1 MRLLED
7 RGAPSP
13 CWGALRPGP
22 NVRAPPGR
30 GQACCPCTTY
40 QTQRSAS
47 PASGAVLPL
56 PYQNPRSQV
65 RGATHRLPQCQSLSR
80 SSCPFPDPSK
90 GEGRGR
96 RQGPSVSL
104 SGLSSPNALCTGPR
118 PGAGGQVR
126 GTSRGPGCR
135 PQRESLTLASLLLQM
150 GALDRPDVLKGAKPR
165 ACSATA
171 AGPRTQ
177 SSVGQG
183 LVTCRSSLHPQGP
196 AQGPAQG
203 PTCVTGQGG
212 VWSTP
217 QAVSL
222 L

>member
-22 NVRAPPGR
+22 NVRAPPGM
-30 GQACCPCTTY
+30 GQAC
-40 QTQRSAS
+40 S
-47 PASGAVLPL
+47 PAPPTRHKGQPPPLPEPSCPSPTRTLGVRSGGPRTGCPSARAFLGAAALSPIQAKERAEGGGRDPRFPSLGSAPLMPCARAPGRVLVARSGA
-56 PYQNPRSQV
+56 Q
-65 RGATHRLPQCQSLSR
+65 
-80 SSCPFPDPSK
+80 
-90 GEGRGR
+90 
-96 RQGPSVSL
+96 
-104 SGLSSPNALCTGPR
+104 
-118 PGAGGQVR
+118 AGGRAAGLR
-126 GTSRGPGCR
+126 G
-135 PQRESLTLASLLLQM
+135 SLWTLASLLLQM
-150 GALDRPDVLKGAKPR
+150 GTLDRPDVLKGAKPR

-196 AQGPAQG
+196 TQG